1 MNSYLDIILAPI
13 ITEKSAGMEAEGKYA
28 FKVANTA
35 NKTEIK
41 QKIHEKVLTNKIR
54 DGNISSSKEKK
65 NNFIK
70 KGA

>member
-1 MNSYLDIILAPI
+1 M
-13 ITEKSAGMEAEGKYA
+13 KHQ
-28 FKVANTA
+28 

-41 QKIHEKVLTNKIR
+41 QKIHEKVLTNKIG
-54 DGNISSSKEKK
+54 DDNISSSKEKK

>member
-1 MNSYLDIILAPI
+1 M
-13 ITEKSAGMEAEGKYA
+13 KRQ
-28 FKVANTA
+28 

-65 NNFIK
+65 IKTKTNQKK

>member
-1 MNSYLDIILAPI
+1 M
-13 ITEKSAGMEAEGKYA
+13 KRQ
-28 FKVANTA
+28 

-41 QKIHEKVLTNKIR
+41 QKIYEKVLTNKRR
-54 DGNISSSKEKK
+54 DGNIDSLKEKK

>member
-1 MNSYLDIILAPI
+1 MD
-13 ITEKSAGMEAEGKYA
+13 KY
-28 FKVANTA
+28 K
-35 NKTEIK
+35 
-41 QKIHEKVLTNKIR
+41 KVLTNKIR

>member
-1 MNSYLDIILAPI
+1 
-13 ITEKSAGMEAEGKYA
+13 
-28 FKVANTA
+28 
-35 NKTEIK
+35 
-41 QKIHEKVLTNKIR
+41 LTNKTG

>member
-1 MNSYLDIILAPI
+1 M
-13 ITEKSAGMEAEGKYA
+13 KCQ
-28 FKVANTA
+28 

-41 QKIHEKVLTNKIR
+41 QKIQEKVLTNKR
-54 DGNISSSKEKK
+54 GDGNIDLSKEKK

>member
-1 MNSYLDIILAPI
+1 V
-13 ITEKSAGMEAEGKYA
+13 KRQ
-28 FKVANTA
+28 

>member
-1 MNSYLDIILAPI
+1 MVH
-13 ITEKSAGMEAEGKYA
+13 K
-28 FKVANTA
+28 
-35 NKTEIK
+35 IK
-41 QKIHEKVLTNKIR
+41 QKIHEKVLTNKTG

>member
-1 MNSYLDIILAPI
+1 M
-13 ITEKSAGMEAEGKYA
+13 KHQ
-28 FKVANTA
+28 

-41 QKIHEKVLTNKIR
+41 QKIQEKVLTNKTG